1 MRPMQQSPTIPPP
14 SVRVISE
21 AEAAARLSLS
31 RRALQ
36 EYRLRGTGP
45 VFVRLGE
52 RRIGYSISDL
62 DTWVNSRRATS
73 TSAPEELV

>member
-1 MRPMQQSPTIPPP
+1 MKVMQQHPAVAPP

-31 RRALQ
+31 RRTLQ
-36 EYRLRGTGP
+36 EYRLRGDGP

-52 RRIGYSISDL
+52 RRIGYSVSDL
-62 DTWVNSRRATS
+62 DAWVNSRRAAS
-73 TSAPEELV
+73 TSAPVLA

>member
-1 MRPMQQSPTIPPP
+1 MKENRQDNALPALHL
-14 SVRVISE
+14 RVISE
-21 AEAAARLSLS
+21 PEAAARLSLS
-31 RRALQ
+31 RRVLQ

-62 DTWVNSRRATS
+62 DAWVSGRRVAS
-73 TSAPEELV
+73 TSAAVRA